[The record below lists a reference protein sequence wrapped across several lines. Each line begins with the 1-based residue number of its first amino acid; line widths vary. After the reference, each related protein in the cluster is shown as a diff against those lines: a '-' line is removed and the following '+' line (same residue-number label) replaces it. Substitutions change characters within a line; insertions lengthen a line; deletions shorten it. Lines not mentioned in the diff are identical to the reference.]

1 MIVSVSPWA
10 QQELIDGA
18 AFYAER
24 AGTELGLTFID
35 EFEHARDLL
44 SNNPEIGAQ
53 WRGSTR
59 RLLLRR
65 FPYNVVYEIGP
76 EEVRVI
82 ALAHQRRRPGYW
94 VGRG

>member
-1 MIVSVSPWA
+1 MKVSVSPWA

-24 AGTELGLTFID
+24 ADRGLGLTFIA

-53 WRGSTR
+53 WRGSIR
-59 RLLLRR
+59 RLLMRH
-65 FPYNVVYEIGP
+65 FPYNVVYQIEP
-76 EEVRVI
+76 QEVRVI
-82 ALAHQRRRPGYW
+82 ALAPQRRRPGYW
-94 VGRG
+94 VGRS